1 MTGVKIHKLHKK
13 VSDDKM
19 NNMSG
24 KAVTPN
30 SIDLIIDYDADV
42 YTEDGELLARFR
54 KNALPNKNIKLFYD
68 NVIDFAKTKTYN
80 RGELLGI
87 KKGKRGDFSNKKEGV
102 RTNIIGYMDGFSAS
116 QKIIMK
122 NKGISSPMIIRESRF
137 ILDYPDKW
145 SKAQPLIRDIDK
157 KLVSCISQKIDKI

>member
-1 MTGVKIHKLHKK
+1 M
-13 VSDDKM
+13 
-19 NNMSG
+19 
-24 KAVTPN
+24 AN
-30 SIDLIIDYDADV
+30 SIDLIIDYDTDV

-87 KKGKRGDFSNKKEGV
+87 KKGKRGNFSNKKEGV

-116 QKIIMK
+116 P
-122 NKGISSPMIIRESRF
+122 NTNIIRIERPKK
-137 ILDYPDKW
+137 ITKEDPIHK
-145 SKAQPLIRDIDK
+145 DISVK
-157 KLVSCISQKIDKI
+157 